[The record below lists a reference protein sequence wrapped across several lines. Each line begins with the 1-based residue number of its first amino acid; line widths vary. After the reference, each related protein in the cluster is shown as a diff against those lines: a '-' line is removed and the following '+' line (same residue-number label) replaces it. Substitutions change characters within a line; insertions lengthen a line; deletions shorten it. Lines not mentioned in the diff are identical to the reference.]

1 MPVYAFPELLDPIS
15 PGLKKRMQGKSCF
28 NFTSVDEKLFNELAE
43 LTERGYERFKQEKL
57 IR

>member
-1 MPVYAFPELLDPIS
+1 
-15 PGLKKRMQGKSCF
+15 MQGKSCF